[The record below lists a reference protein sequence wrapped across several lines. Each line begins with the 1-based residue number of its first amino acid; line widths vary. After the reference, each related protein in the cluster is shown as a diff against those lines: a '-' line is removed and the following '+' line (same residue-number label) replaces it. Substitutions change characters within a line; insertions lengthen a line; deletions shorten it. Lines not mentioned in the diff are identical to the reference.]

1 MEIGVGDSLSPL
13 SKQRLAQIRGERKEK
28 IKRAALVTFARHGF
42 TGTKTSMIAA
52 EAGISEGL
60 IYRYYKSKD
69 ELFTEIVAELLEE
82 ADKELG
88 LLGQSPLPP
97 FDLIRSLTQNMLD
110 ENHKDAFRLIL
121 QARKA
126 DQIPEGVRRLMAR
139 YSEDA
144 LIDRLVPVFVRGQET
159 GQFAEGDP
167 RQLLTW
173 YFTVVNSLILQDL
186 GTETHGLPTPDMLMR
201 MLAGP
206 AIRAPGRDR
215 P

>member
-1 MEIGVGDSLSPL
+1 MSPL
-13 SKQRLAQIRGERKEK
+13 SKQRLKQIRDERREH

-69 ELFTEIVAELLEE
+69 ELFTEIVAELLGE
-82 ADKELG
+82 ADKEF
-88 LLGQSPLPP
+88 GQIRRSPQEP
-97 FDLIRSLTQNMLD
+97 FDLIRTLTQNMLD
-110 ENHKDAFRLIL
+110 ENNKHAFRLIL

-126 DQIPEGVRRLMAR
+126 EKVPDSVRRLLAR

-144 LIDRLVPVFVRGQET
+144 LIDRLVPVFVRGQQS
-159 GQFAEGDP
+159 GQFAQGDP

-173 YFTVVNSLILQDL
+173 YFTVVNSVILQDL
-186 GTETHGLPTPDMLMR
+186 GTEKYGLPDPDMLMR

-206 AIRAPGRDR
+206 SMSAQRRELP
-215 P
+215 